1 MFHTLKRKLN
11 SFNYAGI
18 HYFRNMH
25 FGNGRINYQRAVL
38 ICLGLLI
45 IISCDKKAKES
56 ESELPEQITFTEH
69 ILPIIYTNC
78 TPCHRP
84 GSAGPFSFTNYE
96 EIVRKAKTLKKVTQS
111 RFMPPWPADPAYV
124 HFAGER
130 ILSQMEI
137 DMIGKWVDDKCPY
150 GDSLYVLPPPVYAS
164 GIATGS
170 QIGEPDLVIDF
181 PDIELTG
188 DNKDHFFLVKVPYE
202 IPEDKFVKTIEFIPG
217 NKKLTHHM
225 NANLIEYQPGKKKDV
240 FAGNKIIPTNLAEDA
255 MQVQKEMNNLN
266 DDGSVPS
273 LVPLVCNYLP
283 GVSPSIYPSGIG
295 GFRMSKQGAFFINDL
310 HFGPSAVDTFDH
322 DAHFNIFF
330 MHAAPERPTYE
341 ILLGSLG
348 VAPVKPNLVIPAN
361 EIKTFTID
369 YVVQEDMSVLTVN
382 PHMHLLGKS
391 FLAYAI
397 TPLQDT
403 IPMIRINHWD
413 FRWQY
418 FYTYK
423 NVLKIPGGSV
433 IHVEGT
439 FDNTESNPNNPY
451 FPPQVIIDR
460 GKQFDSMKTTNEM
473 LQFIV
478 TYMPYKPG
486 DEKISLEN
494 IKLQK

>member
-1 MFHTLKRKLN
+1 MILMERKNNRIYYLILFFA
-11 SFNYAGI
+11 SFL
-18 HYFRNMH
+18 F
-25 FGNGRINYQRAVL
+25 
-38 ICLGLLI
+38 
-45 IISCDKKAKES
+45 ISCNKKEKES
-56 ESELPEQITFTEH
+56 ESKLPEQITFTEH
-69 ILPIIYTNC
+69 IAPIIYSNC

-96 EIVRKAKTLKKVTQS
+96 QIVRKAKTIKKVTQNH
-111 RFMPPWPADPAYV
+111 FMPPWPADPEYV

-150 GDSLYVLPPPVYAS
+150 GDSLYVLAPPVYVY
-164 GIATGS
+164 GNATGS

-181 PDIELTG
+181 PDIELMG

-202 IPEDKFVKTIEFIPG
+202 MPENKFVKTIEFIPG

-240 FAGNKIIPTNLAEDA
+240 FAGKKIIPTNLAESGLE
-255 MQVQKEMNNLN
+255 VQIEMDNLN
-266 DDGSVPS
+266 DDGSLPPF
-273 LVPLVCNYLP
+273 VPLVCNYLP
-283 GVSPSIYPSGIG
+283 GVSPAIYPEGIG
-295 GFRMSKQGAFFINDL
+295 GFGMSKQGAFFINDL
-310 HFGPSAVDTFDH
+310 HFGPSAIDTFDH
-322 DAHFNIFF
+322 DAHLNIFF
-330 MHAAPERPTYE
+330 SDTPPTRLTYE

-348 VAPVKPNLVIPAN
+348 IAPVKPNLIIPAN

-369 YVVQEDMSVLTVN
+369 YIVQEDMSVLTIN

-473 LQFIV
+473 LQFII

>member
-1 MFHTLKRKLN
+1 MVFDRK
-11 SFNYAGI
+11 
-18 HYFRNMH
+18 
-25 FGNGRINYQRAVL
+25 INYTYFIA
-38 ICLGLLI
+38 CLLI
-45 IISCDKKAKES
+45 AILISCNKKENAPAEKI
-56 ESELPEQITFTEH
+56 PDHITFSEH
-69 ILPIIYTNC
+69 IAPIIYSNC

-84 GSAGPFSFTNYE
+84 GSAGPFSFTNYDE
-96 EIVRKAKTLKKVTQS
+96 VVRKAKTIKKVTQS
-111 RFMPPWPADPAYV
+111 RFMPPWPADPTYV

-137 DMIGKWVDDKCPY
+137 DMLAKWVDDKCPL
-150 GDSLYVLPPPVYAS
+150 GDSSKIPTPPNYVS
-164 GIATGS
+164 TS
-170 QIGEPDLVIDF
+170 QIGKPDMVIEF
-181 PDIELTG
+181 PDIVIDG
-188 DNKDHFFLVKVPYE
+188 NNKDHFFLVKVPYE
-202 IPEDKFVKTIEFIPG
+202 MPEEKYVKTIEFIPG

-225 NANLIEYQPGKKKDV
+225 NANLIEYQEGKKKDV
-240 FAGNKIIPTNLAEDA
+240 FSGDRLIPTDLAEDA
-255 MQVQKEMNNLN
+255 MAVQKEMDNLN
-266 DDGSVPS
+266 DDGSVPL

-283 GVSPSIYPSGIG
+283 GVSPAIYPEGIG
-295 GFRMSKQGAFFINDL
+295 GFRMSAKGAFFINDL
-310 HFGPSAVDTFDH
+310 HFGPSAIDTFDK

-330 MHAAPERPTYE
+330 TDAPPKRPTYE

-348 VAPVKPNLVIPAN
+348 IAPVKPHLVIPAN

-403 IPMIRINHWD
+403 IPMIRINNWD

-418 FYTYK
+418 FYTYQK
-423 NVLKIPGGSV
+423 VLKIPGGSV

-439 FDNTESNPNNPY
+439 FDNTEANPNNPY

-473 LQFIV
+473 LQFII
-478 TYMPYKPG
+478 TYMPYQKG
-486 DEKISLEN
+486 DEGIVLGVRRDE
-494 IKLQK
+494 